1 MWQIEFYETEAG
13 RSPVLEWIEDMT
25 EEEAALALGYIEQ
38 LRELGTEARMPLVR
52 SLRNKLYELRW
63 NASNKHHRIIYFA
76 APGRK
81 FVLLNGFTKKRRET
95 PPKEMATA
103 FRRMRA
109 YNEQAKG

>member
-13 RSPVLEWIEDMT
+13 RSRLD
-25 EEEAALALGYIEQ
+25 
-38 LRELGTEARMPLVR
+38 
-52 SLRNKLYELRW
+52 
-63 NASNKHHRIIYFA
+63 RIIYFA